1 MYGHLI
7 AMGLGM
13 VLGARLLSWPV
24 ARRLGVRWALAL
36 PLAALGAVAALRIR
50 SGGPDFHDGIGLA
63 AAAAVF
69 AAPGRLGSA
78 LIGSALIGSGL
89 IGSALA
95 IALHPLQRH
104 GGKDI

>member
-13 VLGARLLSWPV
+13 VPGMVLGAGLLSWLV

-36 PLAALGAVAALRIR
+36 PLAALGAVVALRIR
-50 SGGPDFHDGIGLA
+50 SGGPGFHDGIGLA

-78 LIGSALIGSGL
+78 LIASGL

-104 GGKDI
+104 GRTDI